1 MKIVCPSCFAAYQ
14 VPEELLARR
23 QTLKCSACGQTWR
36 LSQPEQDTPA
46 VEVAAPEDVADHHP
60 VHEHGADAPVGAV
73 PAVDTLATDYPPAPV
88 PDVTAEAELVTEAVA
103 PQADASTHVEDAS
116 EPVSPPSEPSLEVVE
131 AEVQAPPEAPL
142 VVPEHAAESP
152 DAEPAPVPQPQDH
165 GDEGASL
172 SAAYAADTVRAE
184 PQAEADVVSPESHV
198 AADEGPSS
206 ERHVADTQPH
216 AESEGQPHEEA
227 PESPQVTE
235 ASVPK
240 SVEQPPV
247 DQTHTENVPEVVP
260 VVVEDAVVPV
270 EHGAPAIVPVAE
282 GVPAVTGQAVAV
294 QAETALAVAPPVAS
308 GTDVAV
314 SAGGAG
320 GRSLAPSYRIPPAP
334 VAALGADAPSLEAQ
348 RAIGAGVPVYRSSGG
363 GLRAILL
370 APAFWRVAWCASVI
384 VCLAV
389 VYLVWGHWTAVVH
402 AWPAAAR
409 LHIPG

>member
-1 MKIVCPSCFAAYQ
+1 MKIVCPSCFAVYQ

-36 LSQPEQDTPA
+36 LSQPEQDTAAA
-46 VEVAAPEDVADHHP
+46 VVAPEDVAGHHP
-60 VHEHGADAPVGAV
+60 AHEHEVEAPVAAAPVVDPIAADQPPESTADV
-73 PAVDTLATDYPPAPV
+73 PAEAQLVAESVAAQAEVPA
-88 PDVTAEAELVTEAVA
+88 
-103 PQADASTHVEDAS
+103 HVEDTS
-116 EPVSPPSEPSLEVVE
+116 EPVPPPSEPPLEVAE
-131 AEVQAPPEAPL
+131 ADVQAPPEAP
-142 VVPEHAAESP
+142 PAASEGATESP
-152 DAEPAPVPQPQDH
+152 DAEPAPIPQPQDH

-172 SAAYAADTVRAE
+172 PAAHAADTVPTE
-184 PQAEADVVSPESHV
+184 PQAEAVVAPPESHV
-198 AADEGPSS
+198 VADDGPSS
-206 ERHVADTQPH
+206 ELQVADTLPH
-216 AESEGQPHEEA
+216 AENEGQPHEEV
-227 PESPQVTE
+227 PESPQAAE
-235 ASVPK
+235 LSVPD

-247 DQTHTENVPEVVP
+247 DQTHTENVPEAVP
-260 VVVEDAVVPV
+260 VVVEEAAVPA

-282 GVPAVTGQAVAV
+282 GVPVAAGQAVVV

-314 SAGGAG
+314 SAGGKT
-320 GRSLAPSYRIPPAP
+320 LAPSYRIPPAP

-348 RAIGAGVPVYRSSGG
+348 RAIGAGVPAYRSSGG

-384 VCLAV
+384 VCLGV
-389 VYLVWGHWTAVVH
+389 VYLVWGHWTAVVR

>member
-36 LSQPEQDTPA
+36 LSQPEQDTTA
-46 VEVAAPEDVADHHP
+46 AVAAPEDVAAHHP
-60 VHEHGADAPVGAV
+60 AHEHEVEAPVADIIAADQPPESTADV
-73 PAVDTLATDYPPAPV
+73 PAEAQPLAESVALQ
-88 PDVTAEAELVTEAVA
+88 AEAPA
-103 PQADASTHVEDAS
+103 HVEDTS
-116 EPVSPPSEPSLEVVE
+116 EPVPPPSEPPLEGAE
-131 AEVQAPPEAPL
+131 TEVQAPPEAP
-142 VVPEHAAESP
+142 PAAP
-152 DAEPAPVPQPQDH
+152 DAEPTPTPQPQDH

-172 SAAYAADTVRAE
+172 PAVHAADTVPTE
-184 PQAEADVVSPESHV
+184 PQAEAVVAPPESHV
-198 AADEGPSS
+198 AVDEGPSS
-206 ERHVADTQPH
+206 ELQVADTQPH
-216 AESEGQPHEEA
+216 AENEGQPHDEA
-227 PESPQVTE
+227 PESPQAAE
-235 ASVPK
+235 LSVPD

-247 DQTHTENVPEVVP
+247 DQTHTENVPEAVP
-260 VVVEDAVVPV
+260 VVVEGAAVPA

-282 GVPAVTGQAVAV
+282 GVPVAAGQAVAV

-320 GRSLAPSYRIPPAP
+320 GRTLAPSYRIPPAP

-384 VCLAV
+384 VCLGV